1 MTMTPDQCF
10 NQMALLLNMPEDSG
24 YEGILENLKFL
35 KEQNKEISYT
45 VEDTLSSMNFYIEAN
60 KELKQEIKK
69 LKEENTKLAKDFVN
83 VSRPRQT
90 SPPRSIQEPDV
101 VLRLKREIDKLKKDI
116 ERLSAADESLRFMG
130 WTWAEGEWVQKD

>member
-101 VLRLKREIDKLKKDI
+101 VLRLKKEIDDLKKEI
-116 ERLSAADESLRFMG
+116 EILGTTQE
-130 WTWAEGEWVQKD
+130 

>member
-1 MTMTPDQCF
+1 MAMTPDQCF

-116 ERLSAADESLRFMG
+116 ERLS
-130 WTWAEGEWVQKD
+130 TAE

>member
-35 KEQNKEISYT
+35 KEQNIEISHT

-116 ERLSAADESLRFMG
+116 EILSTTG
-130 WTWAEGEWVQKD
+130 

>member
-1 MTMTPDQCF
+1 MAMTPDQCF

-35 KEQNKEISYT
+35 KEENIKMKKEVNDT
-45 VEDTLSSMNFYIEAN
+45 VGMFNFVVK
-60 KELKQEIKK
+60 KEEEKVKK
-69 LKEENTKLAKDFVN
+69 IQKLQEENTKLAKDFVN

-90 SPPRSIQEPDV
+90 SPPRSIQDPDLV
-101 VLRLKREIDKLKKDI
+101 VRLKKEIDDLKKDI

>member
-116 ERLSAADESLRFMG
+116 ERLS
-130 WTWAEGEWVQKD
+130 TAE

>member
-35 KEQNKEISYT
+35 KEQNIESSFT
-45 VEDTLSSMNFYIEAN
+45 MDDTLERWNITIEAN
-60 KELKQEIKK
+60 KELKQENKK

-90 SPPRSIQEPDV
+90 SPPRSIQDPDLIV
-101 VLRLKREIDKLKKDI
+101 RLKREIDKLKKDI
-116 ERLSAADESLRFMG
+116 ERLS
-130 WTWAEGEWVQKD
+130 TAE

>member
-35 KEQNKEISYT
+35 KEQNIEISHT

-101 VLRLKREIDKLKKDI
+101 VLRLKKEIDDLKKEI
-116 ERLSAADESLRFMG
+116 EILGTTQE
-130 WTWAEGEWVQKD
+130 